1 MLNFRHVLILISLV
15 ASAAQAS
22 GQAPTLQQPLPYLS
36 IEDRGELVLE
46 NDEFSFQTWTT
57 DSLPAKV
64 NVIQYFGGTM
74 ADSKIFEPF
83 TDRLQESLEADSFHV
98 TTIINL
104 DAAMWG
110 TTGFVVSEVKSNK
123 RKYPLSTIVLDEEGS
138 GVRHWQLGEKG
149 AGLAILD
156 RAGKLFYFTRAALS
170 DSEMHEALELVRSLV
185 SSTTH

>member
-1 MLNFRHVLILISLV
+1 MKLRHLCLITCFL
-15 ASAAQAS
+15 APGAQAS
-22 GQAPTLQQPLPYLS
+22 GEAPALHQPLPYLS
-36 IEDRGELVLE
+36 IEDRGELVLD

-57 DSLPAKV
+57 DNLPATV

-104 DAAMWG
+104 DAAVWG

-138 GVRHWQLGEKG
+138 GVRNWNLGEGG

-156 RAGKLFYFTRAALS
+156 RAGKLLYFTRAALS
-170 DSEMHEALELVRSLV
+170 ESEMTAALELVRSLAG
-185 SSTTH
+185 SAAH

>member
-1 MLNFRHVLILISLV
+1 MKLRHLLLITCFL

-22 GQAPTLQQPLPYLS
+22 GQAPALHQPLPYLS
-36 IEDRGELVLE
+36 IEDRGELVLD

-104 DAAMWG
+104 DAAVWG

-138 GVRHWQLGEKG
+138 GVRQWHLGEEG

-156 RAGKLFYFTRAALS
+156 HAGKLLYFTRTALS
-170 DSEMHEALELVRSLV
+170 DSEMNAALELVRSLAG
-185 SSTTH
+185 SAAP